1 MKFQLDFFSEKET
14 NEKFLQNLEEDQERD
29 MRHLEESIRQEV
41 NTTIRKI
48 FLFIVRFSG
57 TSKI

>member
-1 MKFQLDFFSEKET
+1 VKFQFDFFSEKET

-48 FLFIVRFSG
+48 F
-57 TSKI
+57 